1 MSRTIEA
8 NIECPFYVKI
18 QGCKLVC
25 EGLPN
30 GSLRTSH
37 VFADGKALSK
47 WVKENCCQNFG
58 RGCKHHRAL
67 MMKYQEQN
75 NGAK

>member
-1 MSRTIEA
+1 MLHLMNYVAEVREQMSRTIEA

-30 GSLRTSH
+30 GCLRTSSCI
-37 VFADGKALSK
+37 DDEIS
-47 WVKENCCQNFG
+47 
-58 RGCKHHRAL
+58 
-67 MMKYQEQN
+67 
-75 NGAK
+75 GAE

>member
-25 EGLPN
+25 EGLPD
-30 GSLRTSH
+30 GSLRTAH
-37 VFADGKALSK
+37 TFADGKALSK
-47 WVKENCCQNFG
+47 WIKENCCCNFG